1 MGEPVTYDPELTED
15 ECLRIGSALTTS
27 LEYSPLGRG
36 ELVVRVT
43 TDPRVG
49 APAWYHHFEHTVNID
64 HAILDIRGD
73 REILLGAVL
82 HELGHANYTTYL
94 MPKGTKGAVA
104 SVATWMEEM
113 RVEKRVHDVLRDPD
127 DLRAMFHWLLESIK
141 ADTPTNQ
148 FGLSGL
154 WLLTVGRY
162 FTGICL
168 WNEVDAIDTI
178 VRSELGDRTVD
189 QMKEILSESIEV
201 EIDPGEPQPI
211 LELAEEWVE
220 LFPDAEPEEI
230 VVIVTCGHGP
240 PSGGGSGEEGE
251 EEGEE
256 GSGGGSGDDE
266 EEPDGEDEGSGS
278 GGGGDE
284 EEDGETAPSSP
295 TPEAAKGG
303 GDPEG
308 EGTEGGSKDELSSQE
323 NPGVLDPDDD
333 APPGGLISEETAE
346 MLKKAID
353 DLGELT
359 EEYERPEG
367 PPQLSDPVKAM
378 QEVVRAE
385 KSRSRAN
392 YKDEP
397 PPPHVRA
404 RAVSLARTLEN
415 LHLPA
420 VAKSRV
426 STMAPPGR
434 LHSREMVR
442 RAADRSMGRMTAATP
457 WKSTKRIRTSHKP
470 IRVGC
475 MTDTSGSMHWAET
488 LVAEFAW
495 TVATAGR
502 KIGARTAAVTY
513 GDRVSPVVL
522 PETTPHTMKV
532 YKANGGHEQF
542 DVAAASLE
550 GLLKLSH
557 NDGSTKVLFNFSDGH
572 YVIHD
577 EPERARMWMQQWT
590 RAGVLV
596 FWIGCTD
603 RYVRKIYDMPG
614 VTFVEMPD
622 NKRLIIPRLEEVLTR
637 I

>member
-1 MGEPVTYDPELTED
+1 MAGPITYDPELTEE

-43 TDPRVG
+43 TDPKVG

-104 SVATWMEEM
+104 SVATWVEEM

-168 WNEVDAIDTI
+168 WEEVETIDTI

-201 EIDPGEPQPI
+201 EIDPGNPQPI

-220 LFPDAEPEEI
+220 MFPDAEPDE
-230 VVIVTCGHGP
+230 VVVVVSCGHGP
-240 PSGGGSGEEGE
+240 PSSGGSGEGE
-251 EEGEE
+251 EEGD
-256 GSGGGSGDDE
+256 GSEKG
-266 EEPDGEDEGSGS
+266 PGSGS
-278 GGGGDE
+278 DSDE
-284 EEDGETAPSSP
+284 EGE
-295 TPEAAKGG
+295 EG
-303 GDPEG
+303 GDPTAGAAAEAESSGGEEG
-308 EGTEGGSKDELSSQE
+308 KDEGTEGGGKDELSSQE

-333 APPGGLISEETAE
+333 APPTDLISEETAE

-353 DLGELT
+353 DLGEVT
-359 EEYERPEG
+359 EGYERPAE
-367 PPQLSDPVKAM
+367 PLHLSDPVKAM

-385 KSRSRAN
+385 KSRSRDN
-392 YKDEP
+392 YREEP

-475 MTDTSGSMHWAET
+475 MTDTSGSMHWAEM

-522 PETTPHTMKV
+522 PEANPHTMKV
-532 YKANGGHEQF
+532 YKANGGREQF

-572 YVIHD
+572 YVIED
-577 EPERARMWMQQWT
+577 EPVRAQMWMQQWT

-596 FWIGCTD
+596 FWVGCD
-603 RYVRKIYDMPG
+603 SHYVREIYDMPG
-614 VTFVEMPD
+614 VTFVETPS